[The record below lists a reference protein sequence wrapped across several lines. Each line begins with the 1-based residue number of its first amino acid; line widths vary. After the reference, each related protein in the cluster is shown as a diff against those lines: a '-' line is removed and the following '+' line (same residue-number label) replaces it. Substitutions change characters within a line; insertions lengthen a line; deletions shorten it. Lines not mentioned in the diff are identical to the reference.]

1 MSIDPQSRRDE
12 MADDEPEE
20 IVVVADEGD
29 WRSLGG
35 RVRAYLEL
43 IRAPAVFTALADVML
58 GFFFAYRPN
67 FFYESG
73 FPWTPPWTLLA
84 MLLGASAL
92 LYTAGMVLNDF
103 FDAQVD
109 ARERRRR
116 PIPSGRVGRG
126 AAGWLG
132 AVLLLGGVGLAWVAS
147 LYAGGLRSG
156 LIGSGL
162 TAAVL
167 LYDGLLKKTA
177 LGPLA
182 MGACRMLNVLLGMS
196 AGSKEF
202 APVYEEFSAVHYVLA
217 GGVGLYIVG
226 VTLFARRE
234 AGRSNP
240 AILAAATAIM
250 AAGIGL
256 IGWFP
261 NWANAAGM
269 TLFLSEP
276 FSQWQQFLGLIG
288 ALILY
293 RCLMAI
299 IGGGQPAHV
308 QRAVANCLR
317 SLIVLDA
324 FACYIAAGREP
335 AIAIFCLLVP
345 TLLLGRWLYST

>member
-1 MSIDPQSRRDE
+1 MTIDPQPSS
-12 MADDEPEE
+12 DEPEE
-20 IVVVADEGD
+20 LIVVADDAEDAAPEKCGC
-29 WRSLGG
+29 L
-35 RVRAYLEL
+35 RAYLEL
-43 IRAPAVFTALADVML
+43 IRAPAVFTALADVLL
-58 GFFFAYRPN
+58 GFFFAYRPTL
-67 FFYESG
+67 FFEAIV
-73 FPWTPPWTLLA
+73 PWTPPWALLA
-84 MLLGASAL
+84 MLLGASL
-92 LYTAGMVLNDF
+92 CLYMAGMVLNDF

-109 ARERRRR
+109 ARERPRR

-126 AAGWLG
+126 TAGGLG
-132 AVLLLGGVGLAWVAS
+132 AVLLIGGVGRGWGAS
-147 LYAGGLRSG
+147 LYAGGWRLGLVASG
-156 LIGSGL
+156 LA
-162 TAAVL
+162 AAVL
-167 LYDGLLKKTA
+167 LYDGFLKKTP
-177 LGPLA
+177 LGPLG

-196 AGSKEF
+196 AGSLKF
-202 APVYEEFSAVHYVLA
+202 APVYEELSTVHYVLA

-226 VTLFARRE
+226 VTLFAQRE
-234 AGRSNP
+234 AGRSSP
-240 AILAAATAIM
+240 TLLTAAAAIM

-261 NWANAAGM
+261 NWAEAAGVS
-269 TLFLSEP
+269 LALADP

-324 FACYIAAGREP
+324 FACYVVAGPGP

-345 TLLLGRWLYST
+345 ALLLGRWLYST